1 MIEITISWHCALLFI
16 ALAIGIIWVF
26 TLDDTE
32 GFLGSSQTWG
42 CFVFIIIAVIAIAIY
57 GGIFWW

>member
-1 MIEITISWHCALLFI
+1 MAFALLFI

-42 CFVFIIIAVIAIAIY
+42 CLAFIIIAVLAIAIY